1 MAFWSRPAAVGL
13 DIGTRLVKAVQL
25 KKTGKKGFALERFG
39 VAEIYP
45 SGEKPAS
52 PTQQRPAIL
61 DAIKRALSQA
71 GISSRE
77 VVTAVAGESVI
88 VRYIPP
94 MPEMPEQELNN
105 ALRWHAEEHI
115 PFQIED
121 VNMSSAIIGHTD
133 QGGERRMD
141 VLLVCAKKE
150 LILEHIELLR
160 EAGLTPSVVDVD
172 SFAFLNCFDINYS
185 PSAGECIG
193 LINIGGDLTTIS
205 VYLDG
210 MPRFSRDISIGGSTI
225 STAISQ
231 RLKIPIAEAETL
243 KIRHGL
249 AVKEAGNTD
258 ATDAGVDSELMQTIR
273 STVQAMTGEAD
284 SEISQEA
291 QVERA
296 IRNTLNNLVGEIRR
310 SIHYYE
316 NHENQPRGHSVSRLC
331 IGGGSANLAG
341 LPEHLQRE
349 LGLPVE
355 IVDPLKDIPVVQSN
369 VDSRLLDEYRK
380 SLGVGIGLALR
391 KVVD

>member
-150 LILEHIELLR
+150 LILDHIELLR
-160 EAGLTPSVVDVD
+160 EAGLSPSVVDVD
-172 SFAFLNCFDINYS
+172 SFAFLNCFDSNYS
-185 PSAGECIG
+185 PAAGECVG

-231 RLKIPIAEAETL
+231 RLKISIAEAETL
-243 KIRHGL
+243 KVRHGL
-249 AVKEAGNTD
+249 AAKEGNTD

-284 SEISQEA
+284 SEVSQEA

-331 IGGGSANLAG
+331 IGGGSANLTG

-355 IVDPLKDIPVVQSN
+355 IVDPLKDIPVVQSS
-369 VDSRLLDEYRK
+369 VDTKLLEEYRK